1 MLCCPSVHLMARF
14 TFVVRISGPDHLGLC
29 FVLPVRAF
37 GPDHLGLCAVLPA
50 CAFVARFTSDCGD
63 QAFDGW
69 VDATEAAMASRQMAL
84 RCTSVPLPTSAHTL
98 LACCLQ
104 SVWFAHRTRR
114 VSTVPSSAVFASV
127 PPARRAAVQPTA
139 AARSHEQ
146 AALHAARGSP
156 RSECGLSSNQM
167 GLVTSVCG
175 DVDRPPK
182 HGADHLG
189 LRRLHMYLMSD
200 PEPGWSNH
208 SQ

>member
-98 LACCLQ
+98 LAALPSVRLVCTQDASRFHRAEFCCLC
-104 SVWFAHRTRR
+104 FGAAC
-114 VSTVPSSAVFASV
+114 STCRCPTYR
-127 PPARRAAVQPTA
+127 RRALP
-139 AARSHEQ
+139 
-146 AALHAARGSP
+146 
-156 RSECGLSSNQM
+156 
-167 GLVTSVCG
+167 
-175 DVDRPPK
+175 
-182 HGADHLG
+182 
-189 LRRLHMYLMSD
+189 
-200 PEPGWSNH
+200 
-208 SQ
+208 